1 MKIAGIQKVT
11 LLDFPGKVACMIF
24 TQGCNL
30 CCPFCQNSSLIPTK
44 EKSNMTVDEVLDY
57 LNLRKKILDGVV
69 ITGGEPLVQKDI
81 KDLLRNIKELGLLIK
96 IDTNGTY
103 PLILKEII
111 EEGLVDYVAM
121 DIKNV
126 DSKYMV
132 TVGKKINIDNIK
144 KSIDIL
150 KSSKIDYEFRTTLVK
165 EFHNFEDIKKICEL
179 VGKDSK
185 YYLQNFED
193 SIDVINHNLH
203 GFTRGELLLIYENIK
218 ESFPNVEIR
227 ALS

>member
-126 DSKYMV
+126 DSKYMM

-165 EFHNFEDIKKICEL
+165 EFHNFEGIKKICEL

-193 SIDVINHNLH
+193 SSDVINHNLH

>member
-81 KDLLRNIKELGLLIK
+81 IDLLRNIKELGLLIK

-126 DSKYMV
+126 DSKYMM

-193 SIDVINHNLH
+193 SSDVINHNLH
-203 GFTRGELLLIYENIK
+203 GFTRDELLLIYENIK

>member
-126 DSKYMV
+126 DSKYMM

-193 SIDVINHNLH
+193 SSDVINHNLH

-218 ESFPNVEIR
+218 ENFPNVEIR

>member
-126 DSKYMV
+126 DSKYMM

-179 VGKDSK
+179 VGKNSK

-193 SIDVINHNLH
+193 SSDVINHNLH

>member
-193 SIDVINHNLH
+193 SSDVINHNLH
-203 GFTRGELLLIYENIK
+203 GFTRDELLLIYENIK
-218 ESFPNVEIR
+218 ENFPNVEIR

>member
-57 LNLRKKILDGVV
+57 LNLRKKILDGIV

-126 DSKYMV
+126 DSKYMM

-193 SIDVINHNLH
+193 SSDVINHNLH

-218 ESFPNVEIR
+218 KNFPNVEIR

>member
-81 KDLLRNIKELGLLIK
+81 IDLLRNIKELGLLIK

-126 DSKYMV
+126 DSKYMM

-179 VGKDSK
+179 VGKNSK

-193 SIDVINHNLH
+193 SSDVINHNLH

>member
-1 MKIAGIQKVT
+1 M
-11 LLDFPGKVACMIF
+11 
-24 TQGCNL
+24 
-30 CCPFCQNSSLIPTK
+30 
-44 EKSNMTVDEVLDY
+44 
-57 LNLRKKILDGVV
+57 
-69 ITGGEPLVQKDI
+69 VQKDI

-150 KSSKIDYEFRTTLVK
+150 KSSKIDYEFRTTVYPKYIDTEDCEQIAKYLGEKNAKIYVLQQK
-165 EFHNFEDIKKICEL
+165 E
-179 VGKDSK
+179 
-185 YYLQNFED
+185 YYLAFLTD
-193 SIDVINHNLH
+193 
-203 GFTRGELLLIYENIK
+203 
-218 ESFPNVEIR
+218 
-227 ALS
+227 

>member
-126 DSKYMV
+126 DSKYMM

-179 VGKDSK
+179 VGKNSK

-193 SIDVINHNLH
+193 SSDVINHNLH
-203 GFTRGELLLIYENIK
+203 GFTRGELLLRADKIK
-218 ESFPNVEIR
+218 GKEEDK
-227 ALS
+227 

>member
-57 LNLRKKILDGVV
+57 LNLRKKILDGIV

-126 DSKYMV
+126 DSKYMM

-193 SIDVINHNLH
+193 SSDVINHNLH

-218 ESFPNVEIR
+218 ENFPNVEIR

>member
-30 CCPFCQNSSLIPTK
+30 CCPFCQNSSLIQTK

-126 DSKYMV
+126 DSKYMM

-193 SIDVINHNLH
+193 SSDVINHNLH

-218 ESFPNVEIR
+218 ENFPNVEIR